1 MFSRLKPATIQRVS
15 KVFTRHQQRLLSTS
29 AKRNAITTNVATSTK
44 SSSLKK
50 WQIVGTIGIATGLA
64 ASSDALFAAGED
76 KPMTYLDKMVKRLST
91 LENMLGQSGFPS
103 TTLLQSPAITSL
115 LSVLRNKY
123 STNPVFVTYAD
134 RLCTILAEEG
144 LARMSDIRP
153 ASIETPCGRAEG
165 LTTTRHDNLCVV
177 SIVRS
182 GDILSEAAR
191 RLAIGCSTGK
201 ILVQRDESDP
211 LKRPTYFYH
220 KLPKDIASKQVLLC
234 DPMLATGGSA
244 NAAIGR
250 LIDAGVQEENILFL
264 NVVSCPKGIISV
276 YKRYPKVRIVTAAID
291 KELNSEK
298 FIVPGLGD
306 FGDRYYGTE

>member
-1 MFSRLKPATIQRVS
+1 MFSRLRPNTLQRIAKAVS
-15 KVFTRHQQRLLSTS
+15 RRTFASASTHK
-29 AKRNAITTNVATSTK
+29 AAAFGARNASNSR
-44 SSSLKK
+44 K
-50 WQIVGTIGIATGLA
+50 WQVVGTLGTAAALA
-64 ASSDALFAAGED
+64 ASSEVVFAAGDEK
-76 KPMTYLDKMVKRLST
+76 KPMTYLDKMVQRLAT
-91 LENMLGQSGFPS
+91 LENMLGQSGYPS

-123 STNPVFVTYAD
+123 SSNPVFVTYAD

-144 LARMSDIRP
+144 LARMRDVRP
-153 ASIETPCGRAEG
+153 ASVETPCGRADG
-165 LTTTRHDNLCVV
+165 LTTTRHDNLCIV
-177 SIVRS
+177 SVVRS

-211 LKRPTYFYH
+211 DKRPTYYYH
-220 KLPKDIASKQVLLC
+220 KLPKKIASKQVLLC

-244 NAAIGR
+244 IAAIGK

-264 NVVSCPKGIISV
+264 NVVACPKGIISV
-276 YKRYPKVRIVTAAID
+276 YKKYPKVRIVTAAID

>member
-1 MFSRLKPATIQRVS
+1 MLSRLRTIQRVS
-15 KVFTRHQQRLLSTS
+15 KVIRQRKFISTT
-29 AKRNAITTNVATSTK
+29 AAQNATVAAK
-44 SSSLKK
+44 SSKTASSSWYKK
-50 WQIVGTIGIATGLA
+50 LQIIGTLGLATGVA
-64 ASSDALFAAGED
+64 ASSDAIFADGEE
-76 KPMTYLDKMVKRLST
+76 KQMTYLDKMVKRLAT

-115 LSVLRNKY
+115 LTVLRNKY

-144 LARMSDIRP
+144 LARMNDIRP
-153 ASIETPCGRAEG
+153 ASVQTPCGRAEG
-165 LTTTRHDNLCVV
+165 LTTTRHNNLCVV

-201 ILVQRDESDP
+201 ILVQRDENDS

-244 NAAIGR
+244 IAAIGK

-264 NVVSCPKGIISV
+264 NVVSCPKGIMSV
-276 YKRYPKVRIVTAAID
+276 YKKYPKVRIVTAAID